1 MNKNI
6 GNKIILVTTCIGI
19 FWCVP
24 PSNSQ
29 PNTPDLAIKS
39 QGQLQKEEREGKSSE
54 QQQVEKLEGRIN
66 YIEYQLKLIKNNEDS
81 FWFLWGPWLASG
93 IGLMAI
99 LPISYLFWYT
109 NRLRNNL
116 SHHEKAIK
124 KLHKQISGLEIKFEQ
139 ERIVN
144 HSRQTVPSSP
154 SSQKQTITEY
164 MLKNPV
170 PNDLPFVN
178 APIVTQIPAKII
190 SPIPLNPEAQE
201 TISKVSLIAALN
213 SYDRQQLRNT
223 SIAELNITA
232 ESENALAIG
241 RAISTELE
249 EVLGGGSYWLI
260 PIQEEHW
267 LFPTDRTLR
276 GFAAAQ
282 PSKGLFKYV
291 QKTISQPQLIE
302 PALLERAGSYW
313 MIKSMGL
320 IHIP

>member
-6 GNKIILVTTCIGI
+6 GNKIILVITCIAI

-24 PSNSQ
+24 PTNSQ
-29 PNTPDLAIKS
+29 PNNPDSDIKS

-66 YIEYQLKLIKNNEDS
+66 DVEDKLKLIKNNGDS
-81 FWFLWGPWLASG
+81 FWFLWSPWLAGG

-109 NRLRNNL
+109 RRLRNNL

-124 KLHKQISGLEIKFEQ
+124 KLHKQISGLEIKLEQ

-144 HSRQTVPSSP
+144 HSRQTVPSP

-170 PNDLPFVN
+170 PNDLPFIN
-178 APIVTQIPAKII
+178 APIATQIPTKII
-190 SPIPLNPEAQE
+190 SPIALNPEAQE

-213 SYDRQQLRNT
+213 SYDRQQLRNA

-313 MIKSMGL
+313 MVKSMGL

>member
-6 GNKIILVTTCIGI
+6 GNKIILATTCIGI
-19 FWCVP
+19 FWCMP

-39 QGQLQKEEREGKSSE
+39 QGELQKEEREGKSSE

-66 YIEYQLKLIKNNEDS
+66 YVEDKLKLIKNNEDS
-81 FWFLWGPWLASG
+81 FWFLWGPWLAGG
-93 IGLMAI
+93 IGLIAI
-99 LPISYLFWYT
+99 LPISYLLWYT
-109 NRLRNNL
+109 RRLRNNL

-144 HSRQTVPSSP
+144 HSRQTVPSP

-170 PNDLPFVN
+170 PNDLPFIN
-178 APIVTQIPAKII
+178 ATIATQIPAKII

-213 SYDRQQLRNT
+213 SYDRQQLRNA

-282 PSKGLFKYV
+282 PSKGLFKYL
-291 QKTISQPQLIE
+291 QKTISQPQLVE

-313 MIKSMGL
+313 MVKSMGL

>member
-6 GNKIILVTTCIGI
+6 GNKIILVITCIAI
-19 FWCVP
+19 FWCVLP
-24 PSNSQ
+24 TNSQ

-39 QGQLQKEEREGKSSE
+39 QGHLQKEEREGKSSE

-66 YIEYQLKLIKNNEDS
+66 YVEDKLKLIKNNEDS
-81 FWFLWGPWLASG
+81 FWFLWGPWLAGG

-99 LPISYLFWYT
+99 LPISYLYWYT
-109 NRLRNNL
+109 SRLRNNL

-144 HSRQTVPSSP
+144 HSRQTLPSP
-154 SSQKQTITEY
+154 SSQTQTITEY

-170 PNDLPFVN
+170 PNDLPFIN
-178 APIVTQIPAKII
+178 APIATQIPAKTI
-190 SPIPLNPEAQE
+190 SPIPLNPEAHE

-213 SYDRQQLRNT
+213 SYDRQQLRNA

-291 QKTISQPQLIE
+291 QKTISQAQLIE

-313 MIKSMGL
+313 MVKSMGL

>member
-6 GNKIILVTTCIGI
+6 GNKIILATTCIGI

-66 YIEYQLKLIKNNEDS
+66 YVEDKLKLIKNNEAS
-81 FWFLWGPWLASG
+81 FWFLWGPWLAGG

-109 NRLRNNL
+109 SRLRNNL
-116 SHHEKAIK
+116 GHHEKAIK

-144 HSRQTVPSSP
+144 HSRQTVPSP

-170 PNDLPFVN
+170 PNDLPFIN
-178 APIVTQIPAKII
+178 APIATQIPAKII

-213 SYDRQQLRNT
+213 SYDRQQLRNA

-260 PIQEEHW
+260 PIEEEHW

-313 MIKSMGL
+313 MVKSMGL

>member
-54 QQQVEKLEGRIN
+54 QQQVKKLEGRIN
-66 YIEYQLKLIKNNEDS
+66 YVEDKLKLIKNNEDS
-81 FWFLWGPWLASG
+81 FWFLWGPWLAGG
-93 IGLMAI
+93 IGLIAI
-99 LPISYLFWYT
+99 LPISYLLWYT
-109 NRLRNNL
+109 RRLRNNL

-144 HSRQTVPSSP
+144 HSRQTVPSP

-170 PNDLPFVN
+170 PNDLPFIN
-178 APIVTQIPAKII
+178 ATIATQIPAKII

-213 SYDRQQLRNT
+213 SYDRQQLRNA

-313 MIKSMGL
+313 MVKSMGL